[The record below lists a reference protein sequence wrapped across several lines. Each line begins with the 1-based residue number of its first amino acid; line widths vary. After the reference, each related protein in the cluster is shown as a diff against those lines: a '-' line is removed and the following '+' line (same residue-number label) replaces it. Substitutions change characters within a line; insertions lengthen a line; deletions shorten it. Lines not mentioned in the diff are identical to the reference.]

1 MAKALEIEAL
11 TAEFLAFLRDQKRYS
26 PHTLRN
32 YQAGLERF
40 QNFLQDHCD
49 GPLNLKTLSQ
59 LATRDFRAFLSFR
72 KRDGVSA
79 ASLRLDLSALK
90 SFFKYL
96 AKNHQMP
103 NTALAAIRAP
113 KLAQRLPRPI
123 AHHDIEA
130 LMDAAQISESKH
142 KWQKQR
148 DIALFTLLYG
158 AGLRISEAL
167 GFQWHEDFTADTI
180 TITGKGNKQRIV
192 PLLPVVRQAI
202 NAYRQALSEDARAQ
216 LFPELWLERFQDK
229 WAPVIRPETRQN
241 KKLEPG
247 FDAIKT
253 EKALSEKS
261 ENAKPPLFF
270 STRGKAL
277 APRQTQQAMEKYRIR
292 LGLPDSATPHALRH
306 SFATQLLARGGD
318 LRAVQELLG
327 HASLAATQRYTK
339 IDAEALMASYK
350 KAHPRAQSKARSA

>member
-1 MAKALEIEAL
+1 MAKAPEIEAL

-40 QNFLQDHCD
+40 QSFLQDHCD
-49 GPLNLKTLSQ
+49 GPLNLKALSQ
-59 LATRDFRAFLSFR
+59 LATRDFRAFLAFR
-72 KRDGVSA
+72 KRDEISA

-96 AKNHQMP
+96 AKNHQLP
-103 NTALAAIRAP
+103 NSALAAIRAP

-123 AHHDIEA
+123 AHDDIEA
-130 LMDAAQISESKH
+130 LMDAAQMSKG
-142 KWQKQR
+142 KYQWQKQR

-167 GFQWHEDFTADTI
+167 GFQWQEDFTADTI
-180 TITGKGNKQRIV
+180 SITGKGNKQRIV

-202 NAYRQALSEDARAQ
+202 SAYRQALSEDARAQ
-216 LFPELWLERFQDK
+216 LFPELW
-229 WAPVIRPETRQN
+229 QN
-241 KKLEPG
+241 E
-247 FDAIKT
+247 KT
-253 EKALSEKS
+253 T
-261 ENAKPPLFF
+261 NANPPLFF

-277 APRQTQQAMEKYRIR
+277 TPRQAQQAMEKYRIR

-350 KAHPRAQSKARSA
+350 KAHPRARSA